1 MIVAFGSITIDLI
14 TPVPHLPMR
23 GETVL
28 GQDYAVVPGG
38 KGANQALAAARG
50 ANAGQRVALV
60 GTIGSDAWGEAALEH
75 VRAADVDLSAV
86 ARGRLRTACGF
97 ISVDPQGQTIITAAP
112 GASMETRAVQ
122 LDGLSP
128 RLKAGDWLVLQMEIG
143 LEENWR
149 ALRAA
154 KAAGARTL
162 LNLAPAMPVDGAVL
176 ADLDM
181 LVVNEHEARTL
192 GDLFKIGASGEED
205 IARALASRFG
215 LTCVVTLGEAGSLAV
230 EPSDAM
236 WRVGA
241 LPIAVVDTTGA
252 GDAYVGYLVAA
263 LDGGAPL
270 GEAMRFASAGAS
282 LSCTVTGAQTGYLTR
297 AQVLAR
303 MAALARP
310 EKS

>member
-14 TPVPHLPMR
+14 TPVPQLPKR

-28 GQDYAVVPGG
+28 GRDYAVVPGG
-38 KGANQALAAARG
+38 KGANQALAAQRG
-50 ANAGQRVALV
+50 AQPGQRVALV
-60 GTIGSDAWGEAALEH
+60 GTIGGDAWGEAALEQ
-75 VRAADVDLSAV
+75 VRAAGVDLSAV

-112 GASMETRAVQ
+112 GASMETRATQ

-128 RLKAGDWLVLQMEIG
+128 RLGPGDWLVMQMEIG

-162 LNLAPAMPVDGAVL
+162 LNLAPAMPVDSAVL
-176 ADLDM
+176 SDLDM

-192 GDLFKIGASGEED
+192 GDLFAIAAPELED
-205 IARALASRFG
+205 IARALASRFA

-230 EPSDAM
+230 EPSGTM

-241 LPIAVVDTTGA
+241 LPVAVVDTTGA
-252 GDAYVGYLVAA
+252 GDAYAGYLTAA
-263 LDGGAPL
+263 LDGGAAL

-282 LSCTVTGAQTGYLTR
+282 LSCTVTGAQTGYLAR
-297 AQVLAR
+297 ADVMAR
-303 MAALARP
+303 MADLAP
-310 EKS
+310 PQKS